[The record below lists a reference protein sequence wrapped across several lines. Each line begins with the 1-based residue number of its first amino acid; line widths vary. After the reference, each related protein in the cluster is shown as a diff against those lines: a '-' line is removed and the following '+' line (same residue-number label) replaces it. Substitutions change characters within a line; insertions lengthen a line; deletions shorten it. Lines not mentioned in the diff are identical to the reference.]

1 MTTLFACKDD
11 TPHGGTQ
18 MDIGG
23 EGESTQAGTPER
35 AHPEGHR
42 QAGGEGESAQ
52 KGTGGTRVAEGA
64 RTEIDAGRMVSR
76 AVKRAQ
82 EGDREA
88 IGFLYARYSDDVYGY
103 VRSIVKDHYEAEDV
117 TQQVFAKLVRAIGS
131 YEQREVPFFAWMLRV
146 ARNAAVDHI
155 RQRRLV
161 PVEDVRSS
169 DSGKEAY
176 ASERAADL
184 RDALATL
191 PQAQREVL
199 VLRHFAGLTPTE
211 IATRTGKSEGS
222 IHGLHHRGR
231 RALWTELSLR
241 EAAPATLGSSRAR
254 AAAAATVV

>member
-18 MDIGG
+18 MGAGG
-23 EGESTQAGTPER
+23 EGESTQT
-35 AHPEGHR
+35 
-42 QAGGEGESAQ
+42 S
-52 KGTGGTRVAEGA
+52 TGGTRVAEGA

-117 TQQVFAKLVRAIGS
+117 TQQVFAKLARVIGS
-131 YEQREVPFFAWMLRV
+131 YEEREVPFFAWMLRV
-146 ARNAAVDHI
+146 ARNAALDNI

-161 PVEDVRSS
+161 PVEDVRRR
-169 DSGKEAY
+169 DSGSDVR
-176 ASERAADL
+176 ASERVNDL
-184 RDALATL
+184 KDALATL
-191 PQAQREVL
+191 PLAQREVL
-199 VLRHFAGLTPTE
+199 VLRHLAGLTPTE

-231 RALWTELSLR
+231 RALWIELSLR
-241 EAAPATLGSSRAR
+241 EAGPATLGSSRAR